1 VTLTHLLHTHR
12 TGFHRVLVTQL
23 DVSAPSPYNQDA
35 VCHVALLQRLP
46 REVYV
51 DQYETSVARVT
62 RSRQAGD
69 DAAIVRVFGAYQVER
84 PAPECESSLVAVT
97 VRAERSAMMSGVVR
111 AYAAVPIHARYP
123 APAQLGESMLLD
135 VDIPVPV
142 AFIRCG
148 GEDALWQQ
156 VIQADGDNKVITW
169 KVRALPEIVLCGCD
183 CL

>member
-1 VTLTHLLHTHR
+1 MTLTHLLHTHR
-12 TGFHRVLVTQL
+12 TGFHRLLVTQL

-46 REVYV
+46 RDVYV
-51 DQYETSVARVT
+51 DQYEMSIARVT
-62 RSRQAGD
+62 RSRQAGE

-97 VRAERSAMMSGVVR
+97 VRAERSARQGVVS
-111 AYAAVPIHARYP
+111 ANAAVPIHARYP
-123 APAQLGESMLLD
+123 APAQPGETKLRD

-142 AFIRCG
+142 ALIRCG

-156 VIQADGDNKVITW
+156 AIMADGDKVITW
-169 KVRALPEIVLCGCD
+169 KVRELPEAVPCGST